1 MDQALTRGSRMLG
14 LAGIAAVLFGVL
26 ALVWPGITLA
36 VLVALFGAFTL
47 VFGGFTLVYALDM
60 AGHHVGHWVPLAVSG
75 VFGIAIGVFTFFR
88 PGVTALVL
96 LYLIAAWAILTG
108 TLEIAAGIEY
118 TGQVKGA
125 WALWVGGL
133 ASVAFGFIIAVRPAT
148 GLLTIVWLIGI
159 YAIVLG
165 VTQMI
170 YAYRIQKGKEAIT
183 STVKSFQQP
192 VPAGNR

>member
-60 AGHHVGHWVPLAVSG
+60 AGHHVGHWVPLALSG

-183 STVKSFQQP
+183 SAVKSFQQP